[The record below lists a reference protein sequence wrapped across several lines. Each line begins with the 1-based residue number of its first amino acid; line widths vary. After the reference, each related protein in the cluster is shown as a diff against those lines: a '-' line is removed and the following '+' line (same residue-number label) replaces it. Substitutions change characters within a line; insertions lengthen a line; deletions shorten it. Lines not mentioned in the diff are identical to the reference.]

1 MITIKRNKEQE
12 ILKIFKQL
20 EGMLKIENA
29 NMDLYWN
36 LLLKTE
42 YINYYLDYKYD
53 DKIKQM
59 LDKGELKEKGVI

>member
-1 MITIKRNKEQE
+1 MIMIKRNHEQE
-12 ILKIFKQL
+12 ILKIFEQL
-20 EGMLKIENA
+20 EGMLKIENV

-59 LDKGELKEKGVI
+59 LDMGELKEKGVI

>member
-1 MITIKRNKEQE
+1 MITIKRNHEQE

-20 EGMLKIENA
+20 EGMLKIENV
-29 NMDLYWN
+29 NMEQYWN

-59 LDKGELKEKGVI
+59 LDKGELKEKGVK

>member
-1 MITIKRNKEQE
+1 MMIKRNHEQE

-20 EGMLKIENA
+20 EGMLKIENV

-42 YINYYLDYKYD
+42 SINYYLDYKYD

-59 LDKGELKEKGVI
+59 LDMGELKEKGVI